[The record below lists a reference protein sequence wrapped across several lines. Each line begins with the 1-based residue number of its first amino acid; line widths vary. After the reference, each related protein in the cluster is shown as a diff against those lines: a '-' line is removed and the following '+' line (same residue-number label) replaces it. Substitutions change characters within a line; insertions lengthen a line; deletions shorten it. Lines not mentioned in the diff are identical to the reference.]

1 MTPTHPDDAGPAADP
16 AADPDHD
23 AAAPADPVGP
33 ALPRARAG
41 SSPQHLLTTLLGDYW
56 AQRSEH
62 LPSAALVALLGEFEI
77 APAAARAALNR
88 LARRGVLVSSRR
100 GRTTSYGLAPGAT
113 DLLLAGAH
121 RFVSF
126 GSEPRAWDGRWT
138 LVLLA
143 LNERERDQRYVIRS
157 RLRWLG
163 FAPLYDG
170 TWVSPRPVA
179 EQARQELDSLGL
191 QDLTIFTAEAQPGA
205 ARPPIAA
212 WHLDDVAATYRL
224 FVSDHDPLRAKIRS
238 GQVSAAE
245 ALLARTSIMDRWRA
259 FPGIDPDLPLH
270 ELPHHWPRPAA
281 YALFVEVYDA
291 LGPLAAIRV
300 RQLVHR
306 HSPELA
312 ELITFATTDYLLETG
327 RRALDRRQ
335 GSGRRG

>member
-1 MTPTHPDDAGPAADP
+1 M
-16 AADPDHD
+16 
-23 AAAPADPVGP
+23 
-33 ALPRARAG
+33 
-41 SSPQHLLTTLLGDYW
+41 TLLADYGLRTRVW
-56 AQRSEH
+56 I
-62 LPSAALVALLGEFEI
+62 PSGAIVELLGEFGVT
-77 APAAARAALNR
+77 PGGARAAISR
-88 LARRGVLVSSRR
+88 LARKGMLESSRK
-100 GRTTSYGLAPGAT
+100 GRLTAYRLAPDAAAGLAIGGAAIAA
-113 DLLLAGAH
+113 LPSSAE
-121 RFVSF
+121 S
-126 GSEPRAWDGRWT
+126 WDGRWT
-138 LVLLA
+138 LVAFSLPEAGDAPRRA
-143 LNERERDQRYVIRS
+143 LRQ

-312 ELITFATTDYLLETG
+312 ELITFATTDDLLETG